1 MRLRSPLLGFVGL
14 LCLGL
19 VALSLVRG
27 DLGLAD
33 AGVRAG
39 VVFAVLVGLDRFV
52 LPLLASTI
60 TRKG

>member
-1 MRLRSPLLGFVGL
+1 VGL